1 MDRTIDPGVR
11 RRQIARRAATSLAL
25 VVVIAGAWVWAS
37 AWARPSVSR
46 SRIRTA
52 AIDRGLIEASITAS
66 GTVVPE
72 FEQILSSPIDARVI
86 RVLKR
91 PGAVLAKGESILQLD
106 VSESVLALERL
117 DQDVAIKRNDQL
129 KTKLELDKTLS
140 DLKTQSDIKR
150 LELQSFKSKSAQN
163 RRLFQQGLL
172 SQEELRQSELNEATA
187 SFQLQQLEADR
198 YNAEQTNKAR
208 IDGLGLEMGKFQ
220 KERAE
225 AQRKLDLAT
234 SRSDRKGVLTWV
246 VEQEG
251 STIQKGAVIAKIADL
266 SSFRIEATISDV
278 HAGRLLVGLPVKVR
292 VNEQELR
299 GTISNILPTIKDGII
314 TVGVSLDDKASDLLR
329 SNLRVEVLVLTD
341 RRDSA
346 LRVRKGPF
354 AQGEGVREV
363 FVVRGDRLVK
373 TSVRLGVASF
383 DSYEVI
389 DGLVEGDEVVIS
401 DMTDYLYAKEVI
413 LK

>member
-1 MDRTIDPGVR
+1 MR
-11 RRQIARRAATSLAL
+11 RVATAL
-25 VVVIAGAWVWAS
+25 GLVAVIAGAWVWAS

-52 AIDRGLIEASITAS
+52 AIDRGPIEASITAS

-72 FEQILSSPIDARVI
+72 FEQILSSPIDARII

-91 PGAVLAKGESILQLD
+91 PGAVLAKGDSILQLD
-106 VSESVLALERL
+106 VSESVLALERF
-117 DQDVAIKRNDQL
+117 DQDIAIKRNDQL

-150 LELQSFKSKSAQN
+150 LEFQSFKSKSAQN
-163 RRLFQQGLL
+163 RKLFQQGLL
-172 SQEELRQSELNEATA
+172 SEEALRQSELNESTA
-187 SFQLQQLEADR
+187 SLQLQQIEADKR
-198 YNAEQTNKAR
+198 NAAQTNRAR
-208 IDGLGLEMGKFQ
+208 IDGLGLEMEKLQ

-225 AQRKLDLAT
+225 VQRKLDLAT
-234 SRSDRKGVLTWV
+234 TRADREGVLTWV

-251 STIQKGAVIAKIADL
+251 STVQKGAVIAKIADL

-278 HAGRLLVGLPVKVR
+278 HAGRLAVGLPVKVR
-292 VNEQELR
+292 VNERELR

-314 TVGVSLDDKASDLLR
+314 TVGVSLDDKASGLLR
-329 SNLRVEVLVLTD
+329 SNLRVEVLIVTD
-341 RRDSA
+341 RKDSA
-346 LRVRKGPF
+346 LRARKGPF

-383 DSYEVI
+383 DSYEVVE
-389 DGLVEGDEVVIS
+389 GLVEGDEVVIS
-401 DMTDYLYAKEVI
+401 DMTDYLYAKEVT